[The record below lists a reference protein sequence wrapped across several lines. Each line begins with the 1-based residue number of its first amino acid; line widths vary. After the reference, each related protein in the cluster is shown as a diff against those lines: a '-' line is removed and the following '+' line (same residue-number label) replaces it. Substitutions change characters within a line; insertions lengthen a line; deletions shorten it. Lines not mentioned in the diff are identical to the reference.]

1 MAVSVA
7 SKASF
12 GGRTFK
18 FCVLTRWDF
27 DFCVRTSPLRGRRE
41 SESWILKIA
50 KNECWC
56 TRGTHI
62 KDSKGDNWVYSI
74 LVRTSGDTTNSSMVI
89 GNTWLLF
96 HSFDSSYCLH
106 DVITCVF
113 FFFFL
118 LHRDR
123 RLSLS
128 LWVPG
133 CVCSWCARARVY
145 VCVWMRVCASV
156 CAHVHSS
163 IIIALHSINNVDTT
177 FFIVIS
183 SSIRI
188 LFSQARERAHMH
200 AYVCVW
206 VCACACVRACVRA
219 RECACVCMCVKN
231 NWFKK

>member
-1 MAVSVA
+1 MQVNGPEREKSATKKSMAVSVA

-74 LVRTSGDTTNSSMVI
+74 LVRTSGDNTNSSMVI

-113 FFFFL
+113 FFFFFYCTETGGCL
-118 LHRDR
+118 F
-123 RLSLS
+123 LSECL
-128 LWVPG
+128 V
-133 CVCSWCARARVY
+133 VCAVGARA
-145 VCVWMRVCASV
+145 
-156 CAHVHSS
+156 H
-163 IIIALHSINNVDTT
+163 
-177 FFIVIS
+177 
-183 SSIRI
+183 
-188 LFSQARERAHMH
+188 
-200 AYVCVW
+200 
-206 VCACACVRACVRA
+206 
-219 RECACVCMCVKN
+219 VCMCVCGCECARACAHTYTLQS
-231 NWFKK
+231 